1 MGIYLLMVC
10 LNIERILS
18 LSRISFLADFCFK
31 RVEEWMSGGVRA
43 DRAP

>member
-18 LSRISFLADFCFK
+18 RRNFLADFCFK